1 MKESRLSFRSLSPRV
16 TGLIVGFMWLNYFA
30 NDLYDLI
37 MGLIKVLIAADE
49 EMLMGHYE
57 DELMTSYS
65 SADIVSIIIS
75 SVIGLI
81 VAVGLLKNHPKIVLA
96 GAVLSAGE
104 GGFYLVQNFMQ
115 EGAYPSVII
124 LNAISV
130 LSVVLIIL
138 SLVSFRE
145 FLSKI
150 CFLIVAV
157 ANAFAAVGAFVACV
171 APIYLA
177 EDFFEAANIILS
189 SIEASGFISRLLTIA
204 LFIYALVLINYEG
217 EDVQEKCVGD
227 AVENYSYIKMKKH
240 LALFFFLAPVW
251 YFVWTHRT
259 TRVINEIKGEYN
271 KYKPGRE
278 TLKLLIPFY
287 YIYWSYRQG
296 ERLGEELA
304 KCGAEEKGM
313 GTVAVAMNILTT
325 FGGQIYLQD
334 KINEYCIISGKKL
347 KKKAEYDYD
356 ETEGIIPEY
365 PVDTTEQKP
374 TEIVIDD

>member
-115 EGAYPSVII
+115 EGTYPSVII

-217 EDVQEKCVGD
+217 EDVQENYYD
-227 AVENYSYIKMKKH
+227 DTPENYFYVKMKKH
-240 LALFFFLAPVW
+240 LILLLLFAPVW
-251 YFVWTHRT
+251 YFVWAYRA
-259 TRVINEIKGEYN
+259 VKAINVFKEEHDKYN
-271 KYKPGRE
+271 PGRE
-278 TLKLLIPFY
+278 TLKLLLPFY
-287 YIYWSYRQG
+287 SCFWNYTQAK
-296 ERLGEELA
+296 RLEEELN
-304 KCGAEEKGM
+304 KHGADEEGM
-313 GTVAVAMNILTT
+313 GVTALLLSLFVG
-325 FGGQIYLQD
+325 FGGEIYLQD
-334 KINEYCIISGKKL
+334 KINQYCIISNKKI
-347 KKKAEYDYD
+347 KKKISCYD
-356 ETEGIIPEY
+356 ENEGIIPEY